1 MEFLH
6 GSDPVS
12 ANQRPLLELRLENLE
27 INNVTNEYLV
37 ISFQRNLQARGSLY
51 VELSDDLVVWQSGAG
66 LTEILGQVDN
76 GDGTA
81 TVTVRLITPPE
92 PTNRTRFIRLRG
104 E

>member
-1 MEFLH
+1 MCIRD
-6 GSDPVS
+6 S
-12 ANQRPLLELRLENLE
+12 
-27 INNVTNEYLV
+27 NVTNEYLV

-51 VELSDDLVVWQSGAG
+51 VERSDDLVVWQSGAG